1 MDPYQVLGV
10 DRNATEAD
18 IKKAYRKEALKWHPD
33 KNPDNKEAAE
43 KKFKMVSQAFKVLSS
58 PDERAY
64 YDRYGHEQDQ
74 ARAHQ
79 RPRHHQPH
87 GNVYADELTPEDIF
101 NMIFGAPSRRGGGM
115 PRRAQ
120 AQHMQGDGVNVQ
132 LMQGLPLILMLFFL
146 ALSSLSN
153 SDESP
158 FSLKRTTEYPRQRTT
173 TYTGVQYWVPE
184 SFDLYYDTAESL
196 RSVESS
202 VEREK
207 LQKLQRQCKA
217 QRQQKQGMYDAANHA
232 HGAER
237 EKMREGAEAF
247 TMGYCEEK
255 DRLEA
260 LRR

>member
-1 MDPYQVLGV
+1 MDPYRVLGV

-33 KNPDNKEAAE
+33 KNPDNKETAE
-43 KKFKMVSQAFKVLSS
+43 KKFKMVSQAFKVLSN

-74 ARAHQ
+74 SRMHQ
-79 RPRHHQPH
+79 RPRHHQH
-87 GNVYADELTPEDIF
+87 RGGVYADELTPEDIF
-101 NMIFGAPSRRGGGM
+101 NMIFGAPQRRAGGV
-115 PRRAQ
+115 PRRA
-120 AQHMQGDGVNVQ
+120 QGDGVNIQ
-132 LMQGLPLILMLFFL
+132 LMQGLPLIMMLFFL
-146 ALSSLSN
+146 ALSSLTN

-173 TYTGVQYWVPE
+173 MYTGVDYWVPE

-202 VEREK
+202 VEGEK
-207 LQKLQRQCKA
+207 LRKLERQCKA
-217 QRQQKQGMYDAANHA
+217 QRQQKQSMFNAANHA
-232 HGAER
+232 NGAER
-237 EKMREGAEAF
+237 DKMREGAEAF
-247 TMGYCEEK
+247 TMRYCEEK